1 MLKYRFF
8 KSYLHN
14 FIDYLKP
21 KIELYRSN
29 IGCMVFN
36 AVMKAWLSL
45 LMVTTLGVMPKNT
58 FSIFDSLYIVL
69 QGLPTNL

>member
-1 MLKYRFF
+1 
-8 KSYLHN
+8 
-14 FIDYLKP
+14 
-21 KIELYRSN
+21 
-29 IGCMVFN
+29 MVFN

-58 FSIFDSLYIVL
+58 FSIFDSLCIVL